1 MYNMLCFYPSIT
13 IQDKAFEV
21 LSLTAYCHVELVET
35 LTGSGFRTVN
45 GF

>member
-1 MYNMLCFYPSIT
+1 MQLTFNYYAEKT
-13 IQDKAFEV
+13 FEG

>member
-1 MYNMLCFYPSIT
+1 ML
-13 IQDKAFEV
+13 DKDYER

-45 GF
+45 GCLKNNMLKRN